1 MHEKVI
7 DVKIL
12 GDWVRVLTR
21 EPTGQ
26 YNLTTLVERAMG
38 KIPATEFKA
47 RCLELMD
54 RVAERREIFVITKR
68 GREVA
73 KLVPVERKP
82 KESIFGC
89 LRDKGSIT
97 GDIINP
103 AIPFKA
109 WESLKEWDELNADT
123 PPRIGRRTVRKR
135 RRSRR

>member
-1 MHEKVI
+1 
-7 DVKIL
+7 
-12 GDWVRVLTR
+12 
-21 EPTGQ
+21 
-26 YNLTTLVERAMG
+26 MG

-82 KESIFGC
+82 KQSIFGC

-103 AIPFKA
+103 AVPFEA

-123 PPRIGRRTVRKR
+123 PPRIGRKTVRKR